1 MATMSDKTK
10 VNETHILTL
19 KEMDGR
25 LQISSLPLED
35 CSFIENEINAAVENP
50 NKTLLDVQSL
60 FITNFQCGSNAYGY
74 LYPYAYDS
82 SYIQGAMMPR
92 KFSYDEY
99 KSMLDKAVNQKINAC
114 STKDKE
120 ALMAEEAYSRKYEYA
135 SSCIRYIRQQML
147 HNGFQDAANDISV
160 KMYSR
165 ESIGWNSFIYDI
177 TNDLK
182 VCVYTNLGY
191 GHASYFTLTIS
202 YKDIIIAPFS
212 HIAKYYK
219 ANMTDIIRCTRDYVV
234 DKDSWNPMFEFV
246 QDFANRSLSNPEAFV
261 ADYLMNEID
270 EMMKG
275 LRDIISNTG
284 AVINMFRTQN
294 RRLQDYH
301 NLRLIAPMSDGESQ
315 LFEVFENEMP
325 VIFKSE
331 KLVEAAKMLERLGE
345 LGKMYSKIN
354 VYIDEI
360 KNMIHNIS
368 PEIDVTIWKIQK
380 DIEDLVK
387 KEEFN
392 ERLKNDLQSQVDI
405 FLAELDGI
413 LDRLPEGTD
422 ARERHE
428 ICQKYANEHPEYVS
442 LTGQLRSIVDEISKL
457 QNQIWSRNSL
467 VHRLSDC
474 TDSFDLCM
482 QKSA

>member
-182 VCVYTNLGY
+182 
-191 GHASYFTLTIS
+191 
-202 YKDIIIAPFS
+202 
-212 HIAKYYK
+212 
-219 ANMTDIIRCTRDYVV
+219 
-234 DKDSWNPMFEFV
+234 
-246 QDFANRSLSNPEAFV
+246 
-261 ADYLMNEID
+261 
-270 EMMKG
+270 
-275 LRDIISNTG
+275 
-284 AVINMFRTQN
+284 
-294 RRLQDYH
+294 
-301 NLRLIAPMSDGESQ
+301 
-315 LFEVFENEMP
+315 
-325 VIFKSE
+325 
-331 KLVEAAKMLERLGE
+331 
-345 LGKMYSKIN
+345 
-354 VYIDEI
+354 
-360 KNMIHNIS
+360 
-368 PEIDVTIWKIQK
+368 
-380 DIEDLVK
+380 
-387 KEEFN
+387 
-392 ERLKNDLQSQVDI
+392 
-405 FLAELDGI
+405 
-413 LDRLPEGTD
+413 
-422 ARERHE
+422 
-428 ICQKYANEHPEYVS
+428 
-442 LTGQLRSIVDEISKL
+442 IV
-457 QNQIWSRNSL
+457 
-467 VHRLSDC
+467 
-474 TDSFDLCM
+474 
-482 QKSA
+482 